1 MSNLTPLRSSR
12 SAAARPSARFHGAHA
27 AEVDRAP
34 AARDAKSAI
43 PWGVLGMIG
52 LVVVIESWV
61 GRNWLD
67 FSDPVSL
74 SWRFSAFA
82 AQVEA
87 PGRDL
92 LCLGDSLVKHSLIPA
107 LIERE
112 SGLRTFNLAAARCT
126 TWMSYFLFRR
136 ALEAG
141 AHPAAII
148 VNAKPT
154 GLIPGPQF
162 NTRYWQD
169 VLTLRDSLELYG
181 MGCRGEFLAA
191 SLLGRLLPSLRSRL
205 ELRSNLLAALRGE
218 TDRLHDINRICW
230 RNWTVNAGAN
240 VSSRNPQYGGE
251 LTAEAE
257 RKLLPKVSYVH
268 WVNAAGIERLLRLA
282 AERGIR
288 VFWLLPPLASAL
300 QARREQTGAEA
311 KFEAV
316 VRAFQ
321 RRHPEVVT
329 VLDARRLAYPPAM
342 FVDATHVSGLGGIA
356 LSRVVAGAVKAEL
369 ARAAREPARGWI
381 ELKER
386 TEGRHAGPESC
397 VEDSDQSARIYHLD
411 RDHGRL
417 VR

>member
-1 MSNLTPLRSSR
+1 V
-12 SAAARPSARFHGAHA
+12 AHFHGAHP
-27 AEVDRAP
+27 AEADRTP
-34 AARDAKSAI
+34 AARDAKSTI

-74 SWRFSAFA
+74 SWRFSALA
-82 AQVEA
+82 AQREA

-107 LIERE
+107 LIEQE
-112 SGLRTFNLAAARCT
+112 SGLRTVNLAAARCP
-126 TWMSYFLFRR
+126 TWMSYFLLRR

-162 NTRYWQD
+162 DTRYWQD
-169 VLTLRDSLELYG
+169 VLSLRDSLELYG
-181 MGCRGEFLAA
+181 ISGNGEFLAA
-191 SLLGRLLPSLRSRL
+191 SLLGRLLPSFRSRL

-218 TDRLHDINRICW
+218 TDRLHDINRIIW
-230 RNWTVNAGAN
+230 RNWTANAGAN
-240 VSSRNPQYGGE
+240 VATRNSHYGGE
-251 LTAEAE
+251 LTADAE
-257 RKLLPKVSYVH
+257 RNLLPKVSYVH
-268 WVNAAGIERLLRLA
+268 RVNAEGIERLLRLA

-316 VRAFQ
+316 IRSFQ
-321 RRHPEVVT
+321 RRYPEVVT
-329 VLDARRLAYPPAM
+329 VLDARRLDYPPAM
-342 FVDATHVSGLGGIA
+342 FVDATHVSGKGAIA
-356 LSRVVAGAVKAEL
+356 LSRVVAGAVQAELSRSTLEL
-369 ARAAREPARGWI
+369 ARSWI
-381 ELKER
+381 VLKDR
-386 TEGRHAGPESC
+386 TEGQHAGLESC
-397 VEDSDQSARIYHLD
+397 VEDGDQSTRIYHLERD
-411 RDHGRL
+411 RGRSIQ
-417 VR
+417 